1 MKRSGEIITLMVF
14 IAAVS
19 FVLARQDSKYE
30 GRTFETILSGSAEE
44 PGPGDP
50 NGTGSLSITLNPSQ
64 GRFCYELN
72 VANIATATAASLNS
86 GSASAAGPVVIDLR
100 PPTNG
105 TSKDCTTLDANK
117 VAQLS
122 ETPEN
127 FYVNVLNTEFPT
139 GAIRGQLTR

>member
-1 MKRSGEIITLMVF
+1 VKRSGEIIALMVF

-30 GRTFETILSGSAEE
+30 GRTLQTILSGSAEE
-44 PGPGDP
+44 PGPGDA
-50 NGTGSLSITLNPSQ
+50 NGTGSLNITLNASQ

-72 VANIATATAASLNS
+72 VANIARATSASLNS
-86 GSASAAGPVVIDLR
+86 GDASASGPVVIDLR

-105 TSKDCTTLDANK
+105 TSKDCTTLDGDE
-117 VAQLS
+117 VVQLL

-127 FYVNVLNTEFPT
+127 FYVNVLNAEFPA

>member
-1 MKRSGEIITLMVF
+1 MKRSGEIITLMIF

-30 GRTFETILSGSAEE
+30 GRTLETILSGSAEE

-72 VANIATATAASLNS
+72 VANIATATAASLNF
-86 GSASAAGPVVIDLR
+86 GSASGSGPVVIALR
-100 PPTNG
+100 TPTNG
-105 TSKDCTTLDANK
+105 TSKDCVTLNAK
-117 VAQLS
+117 EVARLIDS
-122 ETPEN
+122 PEN
-127 FYVNVLNTEFPT
+127 FYVNVGNAEFPT

>member
-1 MKRSGEIITLMVF
+1 MLF

-30 GRTFETILSGSAEE
+30 GRTLETILSGSAEE

-72 VANIATATAASLNS
+72 VANIGTATAASLNS
-86 GSASAAGPVVIDLR
+86 GDASASGPVVIDLR

-105 TSKDCTTLDANK
+105 SSKDCTTLDADE
-117 VAQLS
+117 VVELI
-122 ETPEN
+122 EN
-127 FYVNVLNTEFPT
+127 PDKFYVNVLNAEFPA